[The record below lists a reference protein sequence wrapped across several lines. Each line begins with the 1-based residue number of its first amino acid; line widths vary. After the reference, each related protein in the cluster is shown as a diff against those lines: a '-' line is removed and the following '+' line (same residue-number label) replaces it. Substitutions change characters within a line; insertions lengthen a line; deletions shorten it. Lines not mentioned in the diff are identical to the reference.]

1 MEGSGITNSFDITP
15 LLFAIAG
22 FSLILLVANYLGKS
36 GSGKKLSTQVG
47 AFIGFDNMSDARRQ
61 HKKEEAQRRE
71 LRKVKIFGI
80 VAVLAFMILLISG
93 VYLLGGMFE
102 LFETDADGIKLA
114 LSGLILGGICFVV
127 FLYQW
132 VQQKQHYDLL
142 YGSVMDTRKK

>member
-1 MEGSGITNSFDITP
+1 MEGSGITNNFDITP

-22 FSLILLVANYLGKS
+22 FGLILVVANYLGKS
-36 GSGKKLSTQVG
+36 GSGKKLSKQVTS
-47 AFIGFDNMSDARRQ
+47 FISFDEMSDPRRQ
-61 HKKEEAQRRE
+61 RKKEEAQKRE
-71 LRKVKIFGI
+71 LRKVKLFGI
-80 VAVLAFMILLISG
+80 VAILAFTILLISG

-102 LFETDADGIKLA
+102 LFETDADGVKLA
-114 LSGLILGGICFVV
+114 LSGLILGGIGFVV

>member
-22 FSLILLVANYLGKS
+22 FSL
-36 GSGKKLSTQVG
+36 
-47 AFIGFDNMSDARRQ
+47 
-61 HKKEEAQRRE
+61 
-71 LRKVKIFGI
+71 
-80 VAVLAFMILLISG
+80 ILLISG